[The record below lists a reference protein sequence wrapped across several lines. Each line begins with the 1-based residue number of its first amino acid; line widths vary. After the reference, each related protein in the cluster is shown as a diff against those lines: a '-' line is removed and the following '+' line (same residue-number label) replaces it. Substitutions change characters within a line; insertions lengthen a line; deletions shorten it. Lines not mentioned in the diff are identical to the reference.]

1 MTEPVAGVVLIVAT
15 MAVGLMA
22 GVFGLYAN
30 TIMRGLG
37 RTDDRTFVGAFQ
49 SIDRA
54 IINPLF
60 LSTFFAALIL
70 TGVAGVLHI
79 GDDGLVWIVVAFV
92 LYLVGLVITFAVN
105 VPLNDA
111 IKAAGEPDAID
122 DLARVRRR
130 FDEGRWKRWNLLRAV
145 LVTTSFASLACALAL
160 RG

>member
-1 MTEPVAGVVLIVAT
+1 MSEPVAGVVLIVAT
-15 MAVGLMA
+15 TAVGLMA

-49 SIDRA
+49 AIDRA

-60 LSTFFAALIL
+60 LSTFFAALIV
-70 TGVAGVLHI
+70 TGVAAGLHVDEDVLPWI
-79 GDDGLVWIVVAFV
+79 GVAFA

-122 DLARVRRR
+122 DLAGVRAR
-130 FDEGRWKRWNLLRAV
+130 FDEERWSRWNLVRA
-145 LVTTSFASLACALAL
+145 LVTLASFVCLACALAL
-160 RG
+160 R

>member
-15 MAVGLMA
+15 TAVGLMA

-49 SIDRA
+49 AIDRA

-60 LSTFFAALIL
+60 LSTFFAALVV
-70 TGVAGVLHI
+70 TGAAAVLHL
-79 GDDGLVWIVVAFV
+79 GEDVLAWIVVAFV
-92 LYLVGLVITFAVN
+92 LYLAGLVITFAVN

-122 DLARVRRR
+122 DIAGVRAR
-130 FDEGRWKRWNLLRAV
+130 FDEARWSRWNLVRA
-145 LVTTSFASLACALAL
+145 LVTLAAFVCLACALAL
-160 RG
+160 R

>member
-60 LSTFFAALIL
+60 LATFFAALIL
-70 TGVAGVLHI
+70 TGAAGVLHI
-79 GDDGLVWIVVAFV
+79 GDDGLAWIVVAFV

-122 DLARVRRR
+122 VADVRAR
-130 FDEGRWKRWNLLRAV
+130 FDEARWSRWNLVRA
-145 LVTTSFASLACALAL
+145 LLTTASFACLACALAL

>member
-70 TGVAGVLHI
+70 TGVAGVLHV
-79 GDDGLVWIVVAFV
+79 GDDALVWIVVAFV

-111 IKAAGEPDAID
+111 VKAAGEPDAID
-122 DLARVRRR
+122 DLPGVRRR
-130 FDEGRWKRWNLLRAV
+130 FDEGRWNRWNLLRAV
-145 LVTTSFASLACALAL
+145 LVTTSFACLACALAL

>member
-30 TIMRGLG
+30 TIMRGLR

-49 SIDRA
+49 AIDRA

-70 TGVAGVLHI
+70 TGAAGVLHI
-79 GDDGLVWIVVAFV
+79 GDDGMAWIVVAFV
-92 LYLVGLVITFAVN
+92 LYLIGLVITFAVN

-111 IKAAGEPDAID
+111 IKAAGEPNGID
-122 DLARVRRR
+122 DLGAVRRR
-130 FDEGRWKRWNLLRAV
+130 FDEARWNRWNLVRA
-145 LVTTSFASLACALAL
+145 LLTTAAFASLACALAL

>member
-15 MAVGLMA
+15 VAVGLMA

-37 RTDDRTFVGAFQ
+37 RTDDRTFVGACQ
-49 SIDRA
+49 AIDRA

-60 LSTFFAALIL
+60 LLTFFAALVL
-70 TGVAGVLHI
+70 TGVAGVLHV
-79 GDDGLVWIVVAFV
+79 GDDGLAWIVVGFV
-92 LYLVGLVITFAVN
+92 LYLIGLAITFAVT

-111 IKAAGEPDAID
+111 IKAAGDPDGIA
-122 DLARVRRR
+122 DLAGVRRG
-130 FDEGRWKRWNLLRAV
+130 FDEARWSRWNLVRA
-145 LVTTSFASLACALAL
+145 LVTLAAFACLACALAL